1 MELRQF
7 RHFVAVVEHGSFSQA
22 SAALGVVNSALSQQV
37 NRLEG
42 ELATRLLHRTPTGAR
57 PTEAGV
63 AFLGQARLALR
74 HADDGQV
81 CAGVHRSDLRI
92 KSQPVRATGSSPSP
106 RRRAARRRA
115 LPMSSCCLLSP

>member
-1 MELRQF
+1 MGLRQF

-74 HADDGQV
+74 HADD
-81 CAGVHRSDLRI
+81 AM
-92 KSQPVRATGSSPSP
+92 
-106 RRRAARRRA
+106 RA
-115 LPMSSCCLLSP
+115 LFLAPVGPGHGGPAERS